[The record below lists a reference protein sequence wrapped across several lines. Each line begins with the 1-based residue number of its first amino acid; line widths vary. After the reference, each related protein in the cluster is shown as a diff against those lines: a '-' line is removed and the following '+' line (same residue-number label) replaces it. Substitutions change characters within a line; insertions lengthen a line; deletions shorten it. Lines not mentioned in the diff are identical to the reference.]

1 MARTARRRC
10 PILLAT
16 TVLGGT
22 AAALP
27 VSAGTDPL
35 GAPVNGLAPTEITTG
50 DLNGDGVD
58 DLIVANEGG
67 NTITVRLSDPA
78 GGYEAPQRYPVGLS
92 PSNVHLDDFTGDGT
106 LDIVDVDGASSTLS
120 VLPGRGDGT
129 FDRAVQSR
137 TATVA
142 SAALAASDYN
152 DDGRLDVAVSDPAGP
167 VAVSYGEGNGRFAAP
182 KTLPGPLGGIGITSA
197 DFNNDGKL
205 DIASVGAGSPTE
217 SVLLN
222 EGGGT
227 FQHVAVPI
235 GLAAVCNRS
244 ADVNADGNADLVSAS
259 VDGHVGVSLGKGDG
273 GFEPVRD
280 FRTEAL
286 YSSCFGVDD
295 LNGDGDADLAVGN
308 VASGSMT
315 TLLGKGDGTF
325 EPARA
330 NPTGDAVITC
340 ATANVN
346 RDDKTDVVCP
356 GGALPVVVAFAGN
369 GDGTFQQP
377 RRLPLG

>member
-1 MARTARRRC
+1 MAWVARRRC
-10 PILLAT
+10 SVLLAV
-16 TVLGGT
+16 TV
-22 AAALP
+22 
-27 VSAGTDPL
+27 VAGTTATLPGSAAPAPL
-35 GAPVNGLAPTEITTG
+35 GAPVNGLAPTEIVTG
-50 DLNGDGVD
+50 DLNEDQVD
-58 DLIVANEGG
+58 DLVVANEGG
-67 NTITVRLSDPA
+67 NTLTIRFSDPA
-78 GGYEAPQRYPVGLS
+78 GGYQAPQRYPVGLS

-106 LDIVDVDGASSTLS
+106 PDIVDVDGASSTLS

-129 FDRAVQSR
+129 FEQAIQSP
-137 TATVA
+137 TVTVA
-142 SAALAASDYN
+142 SAALAAADYN
-152 DDGRLDVAVSDPAGP
+152 DDGMQDIAVSNPAGP

-197 DFNNDGKL
+197 DFNNDGKP
-205 DIASVGAGSPTE
+205 DIASVGAGSLTQ

-222 EGGGT
+222 QGDGT
-227 FQHVAVPI
+227 FQHVPVPI

-244 ADVNADGNADLVSAS
+244 ADLNADGNVDLVAASA
-259 VDGHVGVSLGKGDG
+259 DGHVGVSLGKGDG

-280 FRTEAL
+280 FRTDAL

-295 LNGDGDADLAVGN
+295 LNHDGASDLAVGN

-325 EPARA
+325 EPARTH
-330 NPTGDAVITC
+330 PTGDAVITC
-340 ATANVN
+340 ATANLN
-346 RDDKTDVVCP
+346 RDENADVVCP
-356 GGALPVVVAFAGN
+356 GGALPVVVAFMGN